1 MDARSPL
8 VLSTHELGRR
18 AGEMREVER
27 TVPAPAGLGTEV
39 IGVPEHSDLALD
51 LSLQAVSEGVLV
63 TGNVTAAL
71 HGECVRC
78 LRDIH
83 SETTVAV
90 SELYY
95 YAGKRQKLAED
106 GDEEAEDVPE
116 LSGELLDLEPTLRDA
131 LVLSLP
137 FQPLC
142 RPDCPGL
149 CPECGVRL
157 DDAEP
162 GHHHEQ
168 LDPRWSALGSLFP
181 GELEGGAGSPN

>member
-18 AGEMREVER
+18 AGQMREVER
-27 TVPAPAGLGTEV
+27 TVPAPDHIGTEV
-39 IGVPEHSDLALD
+39 IGVPQGSDLELD
-51 LSLQAVSEGVLV
+51 LRLQAVSDGVLV
-63 TGNVTAAL
+63 TGDVTAAL

-83 SETTVAV
+83 YTTTVAV

-95 YAGKRQKLAED
+95 YAGTREKLTED
-106 GDEEAEDVPE
+106 GDEEAQELPE
-116 LSGELLDLEPTLRDA
+116 LVGELLDLEPTLRDA
-131 LVLSLP
+131 LVLDLP

-149 CPECGVRL
+149 CQECGVRL

-162 GHHHEQ
+162 GHHHDQ
-168 LDPRWSALGSLFP
+168 LDPRWSALGSFFP
-181 GELEGGAGSPN
+181 EGDGGADSPN